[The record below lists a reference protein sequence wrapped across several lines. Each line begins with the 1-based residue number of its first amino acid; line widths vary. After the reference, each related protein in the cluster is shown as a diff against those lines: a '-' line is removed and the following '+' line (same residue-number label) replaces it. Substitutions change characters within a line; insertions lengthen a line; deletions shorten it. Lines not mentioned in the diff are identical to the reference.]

1 MVSRVGPGTTLDR
14 AWAHE
19 MAQELNNLRHL
30 IGELSAFDQ
39 ATAQRLAWSVL
50 QYHGRIVDNAEHGRN
65 HRDGAKEG
73 LRFLELLPEPSQDR
87 VGLLVETAWLHQ
99 FINDVETARALL
111 DEASVLLGE
120 VGRPNW
126 KPYYLE
132 RVAAEVA
139 AMSGSLAEAGR
150 IVETALDEASD
161 ADSKGAL
168 LDIAAHVRFER
179 GDIAG
184 AAECYEAEAH
194 LWSQIGEE
202 AKAACA
208 HGSLA
213 EVLLVAGDPHGAARA
228 QSRCLDV
235 ALQLGAQREVAYS
248 LHLAA
253 RLATLDAAW
262 QQAATFAIVGDEQL
276 ARIGASMY
284 PTDRIQADRVISA
297 CQSELGDGG
306 FDEVARQAAIR
317 DLGEVIAEAAA
328 FLSTYHHLTKENQ
341 HAPTTS

>member
-1 MVSRVGPGTTLDR
+1 MGPGTTLDR

-30 IGELSAFDQ
+30 IVELSTFDQ
-39 ATAQRLAWSVL
+39 PTAQRLAWIVL
-50 QYHGRIVDNAEHGRN
+50 QYHGRIVDNADHGRN

-73 LRFLELLPEPSQDR
+73 LRFLELLPHPSHDR

-99 FINDVETARALL
+99 FINDIETAQALL
-111 DEASVLLGE
+111 AEARGLLGE
-120 VGRPNW
+120 VGRPTW

-139 AMSGSLAEAGR
+139 AMTGDLATAGR
-150 IVETALDEASD
+150 IAEVALGEASD
-161 ADSKGAL
+161 ADSRGAL
-168 LDIAAHVRFER
+168 LDIAAHIRFEH
-179 GDIAG
+179 GDLAG
-184 AAECYEAEAH
+184 AAECYEAEAE
-194 LWSQIGEE
+194 LWSQIGEQ

-213 EVLLVAGDPHGAARA
+213 EVLLTAGDPHGAARA
-228 QSRCLDV
+228 QSRCLTV

-253 RLATLDAAW
+253 RLAILDAAW
-262 QQAATFAIVGDEQL
+262 ENATTFAVVGDEQL
-276 ARIGASMY
+276 VRMGASMY
-284 PTDRIQADRVISA
+284 PTDRAQADRAISA
-297 CQSELGDGG
+297 CRSELGADG
-306 FDEVARQAAIR
+306 FDEVARRATTR

-328 FLSTYHHLTKENQ
+328 FLTAYHHPTKEND
-341 HAPTTS
+341 HAPTTA